1 MARTEKEFNLFWSLL
16 IGRKVDKKKAKI
28 EFLKID
34 TDISAEELASKFNN
48 LYKITGNERFVPH
61 PQRLLRNERWNDE
74 ISENINGEKVYRD
87 SDGFIISKE
96 DSTLPLLLLHFNL
109 SYLKPI
115 LDLNFSGTSEIAL
128 STPYELLIKICLA
141 LYKLL

>member
-34 TDISAEELASKFNN
+34 TDISAEELASKFNS

-61 PQRLLRNERWNDE
+61 PQRWLRNERWNDE
-74 ISENINGEKVYRD
+74 ISENINGEKIYRD

-96 DSTLPLLLLHFNL
+96 EWNR
-109 SYLKPI
+109 KKI
-115 LDLNFSGTSEIAL
+115 
-128 STPYELLIKICLA
+128 IK
-141 LYKLL
+141 